1 MIEDSGHFVLVNGGT
16 KKHRALI
23 EDIAWWF
30 CDKYFSRFKYFN
42 IEFDL
47 TKIKGDVQ
55 GWCME
60 VGKNCSH
67 IEIDKRL
74 KGDDFITCVLHELV
88 HVKQQLKGHLKE
100 YPANSGIE
108 KMWKGEIYLGIDY
121 MNLTCEKEAYEQQEI
136 LLKKYKERGVYA

>member
-1 MIEDSGHFVLVNGGT
+1 MDKFVLVYGGT
-16 KKHRALI
+16 KKQRWLV

-30 CDKYFSRFKYFN
+30 CEKYFKRFKSFN
-42 IEFDL
+42 IEIDL
-47 TKIKGDVQ
+47 CKISEKVQ

-88 HVKQQLKGHLKE
+88 HVKQQFKGELKE
-100 YPANSGIE
+100 INGIE
-108 KMWKGEIYLGIDY
+108 KMWKGEVHIGVDY
-121 MNLTCEKEAYEQQEI
+121 YNLPWEKEAYHMQEV
-136 LLKKYKERGVYA
+136 LLDEYKKEMG